1 MFRLKS
7 PIYLLRVLLLMV
19 SCGPG
24 QNKGQAETRALDDK
38 ARLAPW
44 AYNAVIYEVNLRQ
57 YTPEGT
63 FEAFSNHLPRLKD
76 LGVDI
81 LWLMPI
87 HPIGEENRK
96 GTLGSYYS
104 IRDYKG
110 VNPEYGTI
118 DDFRALVTKAH
129 ELGLKVI
136 IDWVAN
142 HSSWDNAW
150 VFEHPDWY
158 AKDSL
163 GNMYAPFDWTDVVQ
177 FDYSNQGLRDAMKEA
192 MIYWVREAD
201 IDGFRCDVAGMVPVD
216 FWESAREALDSI
228 KPVFM
233 LAEDEDVSALLEK
246 AFNSNYGWSF
256 HHHMNKIAQG
266 SEKVSDLMTW
276 FANYST
282 KVPEG
287 AFQMHF
293 TSNHD
298 ENSWN
303 GTAFE
308 RMGKAYKTMAVLTFT
323 VEGMPLIY
331 SGQEAGL
338 NRRLEFFEKDQIDW
352 SDLSMSTFYKELIR
366 LKKENEALWN
376 GNHGGKIEL
385 IATDRPEEV
394 LMFTRRSGSNQ
405 VVAVFNLSGN
415 EVEVSAETTI
425 SGQYPDFFTGNI
437 VSLPLKGF
445 SLNPWEYRIISIQE

>member
-1 MFRLKS
+1 MFRFKS
-7 PIYLLRVLLLMV
+7 PIYLLSVLLLMV

-24 QNKGQAETRALDDK
+24 QKKGQAETRALDDK

-44 AYNAVIYEVNLRQ
+44 AYNAVIYEVNIRQ

-63 FEAFSNHLPRLKD
+63 FKAFSNHLPRLKE

-87 HPIGEENRK
+87 HPIGEQNRK

-104 IRDYKG
+104 IKDYKG

-118 DDFRALVTKAH
+118 EDFKALVTKAH

-150 VFEHPDWY
+150 VIEHPDWY

-163 GNMYAPFDWTDVVQ
+163 GNMYAPFDWTDVAQ
-177 FDYSNQGLRDAMKEA
+177 FDYSNQGLREAMKEA
-192 MIYWVREAD
+192 MTYWVREAD

-246 AFNSNYGWSF
+246 AFNCNYGWNF

-266 SEKVSDLMTW
+266 NEKASDLTVW
-276 FANYST
+276 FESLSR

-293 TSNHD
+293 TTNHD

-303 GTAFE
+303 GTVFE
-308 RMGKAYKTMAVLTFT
+308 RMGEAYKTMAVLTFT

-338 NRRLEFFEKDQIDW
+338 SKRLEFFEKDLIDW
-352 SDLSMSTFYKELIR
+352 SDLSMNAFYKELIR

-376 GNHGGKIEL
+376 GSYGGKLEL
-385 IATDRPEEV
+385 IATDHPDEV
-394 LMFTRRSGSNQ
+394 LMFTRQSGNNQ
-405 VVAVFNLSGN
+405 VIAIFNLSGN
-415 EVEVSAETTI
+415 EVEVSAETAI

-437 VSLPLKGF
+437 VTLPLHGF
-445 SLNPWEYRIISIQE
+445 NLKPWEYRVISIQE